1 MNNDT
6 NIKQVS
12 SQKSVSFSRVV
23 SLLLSVVL
31 LISAL
36 PFAKTAAKEDVL
48 VLSDCTSG
56 WSYGGNSVI
65 DYSVSGTEGTAL
77 QVNGSYGVMRRLSYN
92 MPVTD
97 ISGYNGIVWD
107 MRCVNS
113 AGEDVLAQVL
123 SSYSDTVCFILTDS
137 LGTEY
142 KFPLSKMNITVISN
156 GWYHA
161 AVNLADAVG
170 VDLKKVN
177 KIAVSVLEKIA
188 FCEDLPNCSWRVDS
202 FKAVIIPAAKPVM
215 LGAQK
220 NGKDD
225 VRFLASVSKSAYEQ
239 LKNEYSM
246 VETGFLVGYASDF
259 KNVPLEFASG
269 RPYTNYSSGRLCTVP
284 GDDENLVFQLL
295 LPKYSS
301 GISESAEIAVRA
313 YIICTAQNGET
324 KIFYSDD
331 DYCGG
336 YVVSLE
342 EILSAAAAKEA
353 MGMLNN
359 INFIEDDT
367 PVVEVSDIPAGEK
380 SHIAGEPY
388 AVDLKYDDGSGLCIA
403 IYDVVRDFG
412 APVNDLSRDCSPH
425 IQSAMNAAKAR
436 GGGVVYLPEGVYRCN
451 KPITV
456 PGGVTLRGEWVSPEM
471 AEPASCGS
479 IIAVYTGDITTNATP
494 FVSLKCGGGFRN
506 VTVIYPETANGST
519 AEYSATIAELP
530 AGGSD
535 SYTVRNVTI
544 LGGSVG
550 FDAATAWSELHY
562 VKDVYISSLNTG
574 IKINNVTDI
583 GRLEG
588 VHISPRYLLD
598 NALFEVSNA
607 NRSTLSDYMK
617 TNSTGLYIQRSD
629 WQYVYDLEING
640 VKRGIALESYID
652 VDDNYRVRGSNGQM
666 FGVDISDCL
675 TAIDVVYTNTIG
687 YALTDVKIS
696 NCDNGI
702 VFSNDYLASFEITN
716 AKFTDSVKNPVIM
729 KSVNNGKL
737 TITNSLFDCADVSEY
752 AVDISGGNVSLQQC
766 EFTMPNKHIRA
777 QANAGSVSV
786 LGCTFC
792 GMPDIYR
799 TSGRQ
804 DYIKIDDTPLD
815 LPVSKYSHTYRRS
828 VPKAS
833 SKYVYDV
840 TDYGATS
847 GSDSTAAFK
856 AALLAAGK
864 TGGTVYVPKG
874 EYYVNEPLTVPS
886 GVELRGIYDV
896 PTHSV
901 VAGSVICTTYG
912 KYNENTKAFISLEA
926 NSGINGI
933 SFYYPEQ
940 SFTDFIPYSYTV
952 RSMGENCWA
961 INSVFINSYNALDF
975 ASYPSKGHYIN
986 YVSGSPLRRGIYVGN
1001 NSGNGWV
1008 ENVQFNPHYWK
1019 RATLSMLDTTGSDAL
1034 NNAVNLTLEAMIFGD
1049 NASEHVLATFGY
1061 AAKDLLVFTS
1071 EGGKGTNGIFIGHGS
1086 DGCKNAVVAHR
1097 LDCVVM
1103 INSELVSMNATSDMH
1118 HIVMEKDVGGTLAL
1132 FNTTAWA
1139 QPITSSIK
1147 MNGGNLIISQLFYHN
1162 IENTTNIAE
1171 VNGGTLY
1178 MSSAMLPKK
1187 QISFIVSNSAK
1198 IRLVADLL
1206 KQTLS
1211 NLPPDGAGN
1220 IPYSNSNGYISQ
1232 AQSWWI

>member
-1 MNNDT
+1 
-6 NIKQVS
+6 
-12 SQKSVSFSRVV
+12 
-23 SLLLSVVL
+23 
-31 LISAL
+31 
-36 PFAKTAAKEDVL
+36 
-48 VLSDCTSG
+48 
-56 WSYGGNSVI
+56 
-65 DYSVSGTEGTAL
+65 
-77 QVNGSYGVMRRLSYN
+77 
-92 MPVTD
+92 
-97 ISGYNGIVWD
+97 
-107 MRCVNS
+107 
-113 AGEDVLAQVL
+113 
-123 SSYSDTVCFILTDS
+123 
-137 LGTEY
+137 
-142 KFPLSKMNITVISN
+142 
-156 GWYHA
+156 
-161 AVNLADAVG
+161 
-170 VDLKKVN
+170 
-177 KIAVSVLEKIA
+177 
-188 FCEDLPNCSWRVDS
+188 
-202 FKAVIIPAAKPVM
+202 
-215 LGAQK
+215 
-220 NGKDD
+220 
-225 VRFLASVSKSAYEQ
+225 
-239 LKNEYSM
+239 M
-246 VETGFLVGYASDF
+246 VETGFLIGKASDF
-259 KNVPLEFASG
+259 ANTPLVFGSS
-269 RPYTNYSSGRLCTVP
+269 RKYTNYSSGKLYTSAEN
-284 GDDENLVFQLL
+284 DDILLFTLL
-295 LPKYSS
+295 LSEYTS
-301 GISESAEIAVRA
+301 GFDKNTEIAVRA
-313 YIICTAQNGET
+313 YIICTCANGET
-324 KIFYSDD
+324 QIYYSDD

-336 YVVSLE
+336 YVVSIE

-353 MGMLNN
+353 IGMLEN

-367 PVVEVSDIPAGEK
+367 PVIEVSDIPSGEK
-380 SHIAGEPY
+380 SHNAGEPY

-456 PGGVTLRGEWVSPEM
+456 PGGVTLRGEWVSPET

-479 IIAVYTGDITTNATP
+479 IIAVYTGDITSDTSP

-506 VTVIYPETANGST
+506 ITVIYPETANGST
-519 AEYSATIAELP
+519 ATYSATIAELP
-530 AGGSD
+530 AIGSD

-588 VHISPRYLLD
+588 VHISPDYLLD
-598 NALFEVSNA
+598 NALFEVSSQ
-607 NRSTLSDYMK
+607 NRQTLSQYMK
-617 TNSTGLYIQRSD
+617 NNTTGLYIQRSD
-629 WQYVYDLEING
+629 WQYVYDLQING

-666 FGVDISDCL
+666 FGVDITNCQ
-675 TAIDVVYTNTIG
+675 TAIDVVYTNAIG

-716 AKFTDSVKNPVIM
+716 LEFLNSVKIPIVMNS
-729 KSVNNGKL
+729 KNNGKL
-737 TITNSLFDCADVSEY
+737 SLTNSSFACTDVAEY
-752 AVDISGGNVSLQQC
+752 AVEINYGNVSLQQC
-766 EFTMPNKHIRA
+766 DFTQTQKHIRA
-777 QANAGSVSV
+777 QATAGSVSV
-786 LGCTFC
+786 LGCTFK

-804 DYIKIDDTPLD
+804 DYIKIDNTPLN
-815 LPVSKYSHTYRRS
+815 LPKSTYSHTYRRS

-840 TDYGATS
+840 TDYGALS
-847 GSDSTAAFK
+847 GYDSTAAFK
-856 AALLAAGK
+856 AALLQAGK

-912 KYNENTKAFISLEA
+912 KYNENAKAFISLEA

-952 RSMGENCWA
+952 RSLGENCWA

-975 ASYPSKGHYIN
+975 ATYPSKGHYIN

-1049 NASEHVLATFGY
+1049 NASEHVLGTFGY

-1086 DGCKNAVVAHR
+1086 DGCKNAVVARR

-1118 HIVMEKDVGGTLAL
+1118 HVVMEKDVGGTLAL

-1139 QPITSSIK
+1139 QPLNSAIK
-1147 MNGGNLIISQLFYHN
+1147 MNGGNLIVSQIFYHN
-1162 IENTTNIAE
+1162 LENTKNIAE
-1171 VNGGTLY
+1171 VNDGTLY
-1178 MSSAMLPKK
+1178 MSSAMLPIK
-1187 QISFIVSNSAK
+1187 QVSFVVGNSAK
-1198 IRLVADLL
+1198 VRLVADLL